1 MELKSLKDQNL
12 YQAAQE
18 RIKEY
23 IVASGMKVGDPLPT
37 EMVLAEKLNIS
48 RTIVRE
54 ALKGLEALQIIGVK
68 HGVGRFLK
76 SFNLEAILQNLSYSI
91 EMNMKDFREILEVR
105 ICLEEAFLERETS
118 RFSETDVEELESILH
133 QLEEAAQTESNEAE
147 LIELHT
153 AFHLR
158 LYKNAN
164 NSLLLNLIRIF
175 STIQKNLTYLK
186 RYRTLDKRAFVEDH
200 RKILE
205 ALRKRDGKLARER
218 LLEHFAEPLNWARQE
233 YGAVGVEVER
243 VH

>member
-23 IVASGMKVGDPLPT
+23 IVASGMKEGDPLPT
-37 EMVLAEKLNIS
+37 EMELAEKLNIS

-105 ICLEEAFLERETS
+105 ICLEEAFLARETP
-118 RFSETDVEELESILH
+118 RFSETDLEDLESILRK
-133 QLEEAAQTESNEAE
+133 LEKASQMNNNESE

-158 LYKNAN
+158 LYQNAN

-186 RYRTLDKRAFVEDH
+186 RYRTLDKKAFVEDH
-200 RKILE
+200 RRILE
-205 ALRKRDGKLARER
+205 ALRKKDSQEARTR
-218 LLEHFAEPLNWARQE
+218 LLEHFAEPLHWARQE
-233 YGAVGVEVER
+233 YGAVDAEGER
-243 VH
+243 IH